1 MNYRHAFHAGNHADV
16 LKHAALLALCEALV
30 RKPAACFA
38 LDTHAGR
45 GLYRLDDAAA
55 RRTGEAAGGV
65 ERVLQA
71 PDVPELAAYRAAIA
85 ACRRQHGDTA
95 YPGSPWLLAHALREQ
110 DRIAC
115 CELQPEE
122 VDALRRGFAADP
134 RVAVHQRDGYAAIPA
149 LLPPKAGSTRL
160 NRGLVLVDPP
170 YEAQQAE
177 FDTVLHALRAGLQRW
192 PQGVFALWYPIKQ
205 RATLQPFLRRA
216 AHLPADGV
224 LCAEL
229 QVWPD
234 DSPLRM
240 TGSGLLVCNPPW
252 QLDGQLAR
260 LLPALQSLLAP
271 ATGSHRLQWLRRE
284 AGGAIPRPPAQRTPR
299 SRGRG

>member
-16 LKHAALLALCEALV
+16 LKHAALLVLCEALV

-45 GLYRLDDAAA
+45 GLYRLDDEAA

-65 ERVLQA
+65 ARVLQA
-71 PDVPELAAYRAAIA
+71 PAIPELAPYRAAID
-85 ACRRQHGDTA
+85 ACRREHGDTA

-122 VDALRRGFAADP
+122 ASALRRSFAGDP

-149 LLPPKAGSTRL
+149 LLPPKSGSTRL
-160 NRGLVLVDPP
+160 NRGLVLMDPP

-177 FDTVLHALRAGLQRW
+177 FDTVIDALRAGLQRW

-240 TGSGLLVCNPPW
+240 TGSGLMVCNPPW
-252 QLDGQLAR
+252 QFDAELAR
-260 LLPALQSLLAP
+260 LLSALQSLLAP
-271 ATGSHRLQWLRRE
+271 GTGSHRLQWLRRE
-284 AGGAIPRPPAQRTPR
+284 AGQPAPRPPAQRTPR
-299 SRGRG
+299 SRDRG

>member
-71 PDVPELAAYRAAIA
+71 PDVPVLSSYRAAIA
-85 ACRRQHGDTA
+85 ACRRQQGDAA

-122 VDALRRGFAADP
+122 AAALRRNFAGDA
-134 RVAVHQRDGYAAIPA
+134 RVAVHERDGYAAIPA
-149 LLPPKAGSTRL
+149 LLPPKSGATRL
-160 NRGLVLVDPP
+160 NRGLVLMDPP

-177 FDTVLHALRAGLQRW
+177 FDTVLDALRGGLQRW
-192 PQGVFALWYPIKQ
+192 PQGVFALWDPIKQ
-205 RATLQPFLRRA
+205 RARRQPFLRRA

-240 TGSGLLVCNPPW
+240 TGSGLMICNPPW
-252 QLDGQLAR
+252 QFDERLAA
-260 LLPALQSLLAP
+260 LLAALHSLLAP
-271 ATGSHRLQWLRRE
+271 DTGSHRLQWLRRE
-284 AGGAIPRPPAQRTPR
+284 GEDAAPRPSAQRTPR

>member
-16 LKHAALLALCEALV
+16 LKHVALLALCEALV

-45 GLYRLDDAAA
+45 GLYRLDDEAA

-65 ERVLQA
+65 ERVLLA
-71 PDVPELAAYRAAIA
+71 PEVPQLAAYRAAIA
-85 ACRRQHGDTA
+85 ACRGQHGDTA
-95 YPGSPWLLAHALREQ
+95 YPGSPWLLAHALRAH

-122 VDALRRGFAADP
+122 AAALRRNFAGDA

-149 LLPPKAGSTRL
+149 LLPPRSGGTRL
-160 NRGLVLVDPP
+160 NRGLVLIDPP

-177 FDTVLHALRAGLQRW
+177 FDIVLDALRTGLERW

-216 AHLPADGV
+216 AHLPAEGV

-229 QVWPD
+229 QAWPD

-240 TGSGLLVCNPPW
+240 TGSGLMVCNPPW
-252 QLDGQLAR
+252 QFDERLAR
-260 LLPALQSLLAP
+260 LLPVLQALLAP
-271 ATGSHRLQWLRRE
+271 ETGSHRLQWLRRE
-284 AGGAIPRPPAQRTPR
+284 AEHAASRPPQRTPR